1 VSHFLSEK
9 ECIISTSLKLVQD
22 GILMTTGGNLST
34 RTSDGDNFAITP
46 SNTDYTKMKP
56 EDICICDFKGEQL
69 EGRLRPSV
77 ESGMHA
83 AIYHVRTDV
92 HAIIHTHQIYSS
104 TLALIDKAIPAL
116 FDEQVRFLGR
126 DVKVI
131 PYAPSGTGMLRDKIA
146 RNVRDHANAYLM
158 KNHGALVF
166 GTDMA
171 RAVLNVKLLEKCAIT
186 YLLAL
191 STGEKVTKIPMW
203 VREIAVQKL
212 RKDQKRAEEDHKE

>member
-1 VSHFLSEK
+1 MSHFLSEK

>member
-1 VSHFLSEK
+1 MSHFLSEK

-146 RNVRDHANAYLM
+146 RNVRDHANTYLM

>member
-1 VSHFLSEK
+1 MSHFLAEK

-46 SNTDYTKMKP
+46 SSTDYTKMKP
-56 EDICICDFKGEQL
+56 EDICICDFNGEQL

-83 AIYHVRTDV
+83 AIYQVRPDV
-92 HAIIHTHQIYSS
+92 QAIIHTHQIYSS
-104 TLALIDKAIPAL
+104 TLALIGKDIPAL

-126 DVKVI
+126 IVKVI
-131 PYAPSGTGMLRDKIA
+131 PYAPSGTRMLKNKIS
-146 RNVRDHANAYLM
+146 RNVRDNANAYLM

-166 GTDMA
+166 GSDME

-191 STGEKVTKIPMW
+191 STGEKITKIPLW

-212 RKDQKRAEEDHKE
+212 RKDQKNIEKKMKE